1 MKQPTTILMDQR
13 IIDSLATVST
23 ATIAMQLLKRGL
35 KLCYLDNVKPLHP
48 KSQPFVAPAFTL
60 RNIPMRE
67 DLLDMAILANP
78 EYPQRKA
85 IETIPSGCC
94 LVVDAGSNATAGILG
109 DILAERLKVRDVAA
123 VVTDGAVRDSGELE
137 EINLPIYSGSR
148 AAPAS
153 IAGLFAV
160 ELQVPIGCGNVAV
173 FPGDLM
179 AGDKDGVLV
188 VPRALAKEIADEAP
202 EQERYEQFAR
212 EQISKGQSL
221 IGIYPASDESRL
233 DFERWDKE
241 NS

>member
-1 MKQPTTILMDQR
+1 M
-13 IIDSLATVST
+13 VST
-23 ATIAMQLLKRGL
+23 NLFIPYEELYAWIADSVDADLNPALTMLNITWDVWASDAWVDVSSANG
-35 KLCYLDNVKPLHP
+35 
-48 KSQPFVAPAFTL
+48 PF
-60 RNIPMRE
+60 
-67 DLLDMAILANP
+67 
-78 EYPQRKA
+78 
-85 IETIPSGCC
+85 S

-160 ELQVPIGCGNVAV
+160 ELQVPICCGNVAV